1 LDAAADAVFRSRGDA
16 MNAGALPSLV
26 NVDWLEQRLHEPGV
40 RVVDA
45 SWHLPTSGRHA
56 GEEFLA
62 AHIPGAVF
70 LDIDRVADT
79 GSDLPH
85 MLPEPEQ
92 FAEAVGRLGIDND
105 TDVIVYDTLG
115 LFSAARAWWM
125 FRAFGHDRVAV
136 LDGGLPAWREREL
149 PLEAG
154 PAHPEP
160 ARFEAVA
167 PGSAVWT
174 MADIRRNLDSAEAVV
189 LDARPPGRFAGEDP
203 EPRPG
208 VASGHIP
215 GSRNVPFGAVLDAH
229 SGCVLPVERLRELFR
244 PVDDRPIVC
253 SCGTGVSACVLAF
266 ALHRLGRDDVA
277 VYDGSWTEWAGDSR
291 NPVETGPDA
300 ARQHG

>member
-1 LDAAADAVFRSRGDA
+1 
-16 MNAGALPSLV
+16 MNTHCLPSLV
-26 NVDWLEQRLHEPGV
+26 DVDWLEQRLREPGV

-62 AHIPGAVF
+62 GHIPGAVF
-70 LDIDRVADT
+70 LDIDRVADA

-85 MLPEPEQ
+85 MLPAAEH
-92 FAEAVGRLGIDND
+92 FAEAVARMGIGNE

-125 FRAFGHDRVAV
+125 FRAFGHARVAI
-136 LDGGLPAWREREL
+136 LDGGLPAWRERGL

-154 PAHPEP
+154 PAEP
-160 ARFEAVA
+160 ARSRFDADA
-167 PGSAVWT
+167 PDTGVWS
-174 MADIRRNLDSAEAVV
+174 MADVRRNLDSGEAVV
-189 LDARPPGRFAGEDP
+189 LDARPPGRFAGREP

-208 VASGHIP
+208 LPSGHIP
-215 GSRNVPFGAVLDAH
+215 GSRNVPFDRVLDPH
-229 SGCVLPVERLRELFR
+229 TGCVQPVTRLREVFAPVDER
-244 PVDDRPIVC
+244 PVVC

-277 VYDGSWTEWAGDSR
+277 VYDGSWTEWAADPD
-291 NPVETGPDA
+291 NPVETGADPLQEHETAQEKGPAD
-300 ARQHG
+300 R